1 MLFVASIDSNYLFYH
16 WKIAGNADDFKDEVE
31 EKKVSFLLS
40 DDAGKHETIRKS
52 ETEDEVKEKVNN

>member
-52 ETEDEVKEKVNN
+52 KTED